1 MIFETGGKMIEMD
14 LNHCQIVGK
23 SLAGDREVD
32 EGTFASLTILTERL
46 ERLKKVD
53 EIYRGISISPH
64 VEELQAHRNTVGVS

>member
-1 MIFETGGKMIEMD
+1 MIEMD

-23 SLAGDREVD
+23 SLAGAREVD

-64 VEELQAHRNTVGVS
+64 VEELQAQKDTVGVS